1 MNEQTLEG
9 CTGFN
14 LIAPVSGTAVPLDQ
28 VPDPVFSQKII
39 GDGLAIE
46 PSDGKMCIRD
56 RTGVAPTVVP
66 IRGGTDGARLS
77 YMGLPCPNLCA
88 GGENFHG
95 VHEFASVQSLEKIV
109 EILIQIVKDFEA
121 AGFCLSLIHI

>member
-1 MNEQTLEG
+1 MKSVENLLIFFLKGFIINANGCTKLMQIGGVKDMNEQTLEG

-46 PSDGKMCIRD
+46 PSDGRIVSPVDDLAVNRGDDPAVGRQD
-56 RTGVAPTVVP
+56 RQ
-66 IRGGTDGARLS
+66 
-77 YMGLPCPNLCA
+77 PC
-88 GGENFHG
+88 
-95 VHEFASVQSLEKIV
+95 
-109 EILIQIVKDFEA
+109 
-121 AGFCLSLIHI
+121 